1 MAFIMLDLVPFTE
14 SASARR
20 RFVRPGRGPAY
31 EKEKKMR
38 GSRAAFMSVT
48 ASLQRTRRGRRQRS
62 SHLICHYWAGTGQNR
77 PKSELLFSDIIFSGR
92 L

>member
-38 GSRAAFMSVT
+38 GLGVYVSEGFFAKNAARTQAAFIAPNLPLLGRDGPESPQVRVT
-48 ASLQRTRRGRRQRS
+48 
-62 SHLICHYWAGTGQNR
+62 
-77 PKSELLFSDIIFSGR
+77 IFR
-92 L
+92 YYFLW